1 MRVYVYLTPCEGVH
15 LPLWDPLDIVVR
27 WVGRL
32 LCHQQG
38 HTLKHLVTIEGGGCH
53 VEEETIQDSLGDV
66 REDILEKQHG
76 DADEYV
82 GEDVGEPCFSYIGDH
97 ITCIPVGNP
106 GLRVSKALH
115 MKR

>member
-1 MRVYVYLTPCEGVH
+1 MTGYVYLTPCESVH
-15 LPLWDPLDIVVR
+15 LPLWHPLNIVVR

-82 GEDVGEPCFSYIGDH
+82 GEDVGEPCLSDIGDH
-97 ITCIPVGNP
+97 ITGISISNP
-106 GLRVSKALH
+106 GLLVSKALDV
-115 MKR
+115 KG